1 MAEIV
6 TLAAGRRAPA
16 AAPTE
21 ACAAEGLVD
30 LRALF
35 PELWDQRAPG
45 GALLDRG
52 LRPLPADEAAA
63 FLASQLGLWR
73 EYRAFCLRR
82 LAKPAWALNPQDRAR
97 LRGQARRY
105 RAYIDR
111 AEGLL
116 RVWGWQATP

>member
-1 MAEIV
+1 MAEIY
-6 TLAAGRRAPA
+6 TLDNAPQATAGLPS
-16 AAPTE
+16 E
-21 ACAAEGLVD
+21 ARQGEGRVD

-82 LAKPAWALNPQDRAR
+82 LAKPAALHPHDQAR

-105 RAYIDR
+105 RDYIDR

-116 RVWGWQATP
+116 RDWGGQATA